1 MYPRCYLWQL
11 ILYLLS
17 NILLIIQFTILLSHH
32 SHRDSF
38 SGSFFSTFNTDRL
51 ESRVQTFTTTTTSIS
66 THPPTHATTSWCVLH
81 QTTTTTHNASVS
93 FFFFFHY
100 FIQSLCVATTIPYFL
115 CKKGPATSGKRGH
128 FYNPRTRTPLR
139 FPSPLR
145 EVRIAVWYSTTLIET
160 PSRTDYNL
168 KCFLL
173 AMVDKSFRAEWKEN
187 LNPEHVD
194 SHILLMEHSL
204 QRRTVE
210 PVDTGTSLSSLVF
223 LSNIFFCGY
232 GRNCSSQHRFPR

>member
-1 MYPRCYLWQL
+1 MCSPPDDD
-11 ILYLLS
+11 
-17 NILLIIQFTILLSHH
+17 N
-32 SHRDSF
+32 
-38 SGSFFSTFNTDRL
+38 NT
-51 ESRVQTFTTTTTSIS
+51 QCQ
-66 THPPTHATTSWCVLH
+66 CV
-81 QTTTTTHNASVS
+81 

-145 EVRIAVWYSTTLIET
+145 EVRIAVRYSTTLIET

-173 AMVDKSFRAEWKEN
+173 AMVDKSIRAEWKEN

-223 LSNIFFCGY
+223 LSHVFFCGY
-232 GRNCSSQHRFPR
+232 GRNCLSQHRFPRQFPGRSDNSTGTDDDQYSL

>member
-1 MYPRCYLWQL
+1 M

-38 SGSFFSTFNTDRL
+38 SGSFFSTFNTERL

-66 THPPTHATTSWCVLH
+66 THPPTHATTSCTTILMCSPPDDDNNTQCQCV
-81 QTTTTTHNASVS
+81 
-93 FFFFFHY
+93 FFFSTILYSHY
-100 FIQSLCVATTIPYFL
+100 ASPLPYHIFYAKRAQPQVGSEGIFTIPGL
-115 CKKGPATSGKRGH
+115 GP
-128 FYNPRTRTPLR
+128 
-139 FPSPLR
+139 PSPLR

-187 LNPEHVD
+187 LNPKNVD

-223 LSNIFFCGY
+223 LSHVFFCGY